1 MSTWQKVEDGLA
13 AVLLA
18 AGLAGGWF
26 LLAALEGRQEICRSL
41 ETQAA
46 AFGDVTPCE

>member
-1 MSTWQKVEDGLA
+1 MTTWQKLEDGLA

-18 AGLAGGWF
+18 GGLAAGWF
-26 LLAALEGRQEICRSL
+26 FLAALEGRQEVCRSL

-46 AFGDVTPCE
+46 AYGDVTPCE